1 MNTNDIVMNK
11 EVFDTVTNAIVEQ
24 AAADYM
30 RCKKRKYKL
39 NTYIYKYKGERVL
52 GERRLRFIRE
62 CDRRIAEVLNFFNGE
77 WYSAICNIDK
87 KYLLDRLDAV
97 YDEELVEL
105 ILRATAR

>member
-11 EVFDTVTNAIVEQ
+11 EVFENVTNAIVEQ

-30 RCKKRKYKL
+30 RYKKRKYKL
-39 NTYIYKYKGERVL
+39 NTYIYKYRGERIL
-52 GERRLRFIRE
+52 GERRIKFIHE
-62 CDRRIAEVLNFFNGE
+62 CDRRIAEVLNFFNSE

-87 KYLLDRLDAV
+87 KYLLDRLNAV

-105 ILRATAR
+105 IIKSAS